1 MHKKPI
7 QTGSVFLM
15 GNKGY
20 VVVGWKSDISFIHVE
35 CMVQQAKKSSNAFKF
50 FLYAYLEVGNK
61 KAVCVI
67 H

>member
-1 MHKKPI
+1 
-7 QTGSVFLM
+7 M

-35 CMVQQAKKSSNAFKF
+35 CMVQQAKKRSNAFKF